1 MKMMLRAISLG
12 IIAAALM
19 SASVSASPNAEVVV
33 VYPLTTDGSTDP
45 HVGEQ
50 IASLISADLQ
60 TAGGVAI
67 REPSSDVSR
76 QGYLETA
83 RRLGADY
90 YLSGFVTKISGQL
103 SVVEQLV
110 STLSNTTVW
119 SNDARLVTTDDARAQ
134 GELVRSAIL
143 GHAGRALAAFDP
155 GVKPSPIA
163 AAPAGAPA
171 QVAVAP
177 TNPSFAVLLTG
188 GTASEKD
195 RAYADAAIVK
205 TLRGRGFVADV
216 LSDPSGDLSV
226 LGPAICASTGV
237 MVLLGGNVMVDV
249 QPDREINQWATAK
262 LDLSAYDCSTG
273 RPLSEHSAVSEAFN
287 WNWAVDQA
295 VAVALRS
302 FAAGAPPNVARGLS
316 PTRDAASVHP

>member
-1 MKMMLRAISLG
+1 MKEMLRAIALG
-12 IIAAALM
+12 IIAATLM
-19 SASVSASPNAEVVV
+19 SASVSAAPNAEVVV
-33 VYPLTTDGSTDP
+33 VYPLTADGTADP

-60 TAGGVAI
+60 TAQSVAI
-67 REPSSDVSR
+67 RKPVPGVSR
-76 QGYLETA
+76 QDYLETA
-83 RRLGADY
+83 RSLGADY

-103 SVVEQLV
+103 SIVEQLV

-143 GHAGRALAAFDP
+143 GHARRALSALDVAIKPPAA
-155 GVKPSPIA
+155 KPLSTPA
-163 AAPAGAPA
+163 ATSAAS
-171 QVAVAP
+171 
-177 TNPSFAVLLTG
+177 TNPTFAVLLTG

-195 RAYADAAIVK
+195 RAYADSAIVK

-216 LSDPSGDLSV
+216 LNDPAGDLSL

-237 MVLLGGNVMVDV
+237 KVLLGGVVAVDV

-262 LDLSAYDCSTG
+262 LDLSAYDCSKG
-273 RPLSEHSAVSEAFN
+273 RLLNEHSAVSEAFN

-302 FAAGAPPNVARGLS
+302 FGVDAPPNVARGVP
-316 PTRDAASVHP
+316 PTRDAASLPL

>member
-1 MKMMLRAISLG
+1 MRNVLRAIPLVA
-12 IIAAALM
+12 IAVALL
-19 SASVSASPNAEVVV
+19 SASVSAAPNAPVVV
-33 VYPLTTDGSTDP
+33 VYPLTTTGDADP
-45 HVGEQ
+45 QVGEQ

-60 TAGGVAI
+60 TTASVAI
-67 REPSSDVSR
+67 REPSPEVSR
-76 QGYLETA
+76 EDYLETS

-119 SNDARLVTTDDARAQ
+119 SNDARLVTADDARAQ

-143 GHAGRALAAFDP
+143 GHAGRALAAFDAQ
-155 GVKPSPIA
+155 VKPAP
-163 AAPAGAPA
+163 AAPAT
-171 QVAVAP
+171 VAVAP
-177 TNPSFAVLLTG
+177 ASPSFAVLLTG
-188 GTASEKD
+188 GSASEKD

-205 TLRGRGFVADV
+205 ALRGRGFVADV
-216 LSDPSGDLSV
+216 LNDPSGDLSI
-226 LGPAICASTGV
+226 LGPAICASTGAK
-237 MVLLGGNVMVDV
+237 MLLGGSVAIDI

-262 LDLSAYDCSTG
+262 LNLEGYDCVKG
-273 RPLSEHSAVSEAFN
+273 RSLGEHSAITEAFN

-302 FAAGAPPNVARGLS
+302 VN
-316 PTRDAASVHP
+316 